1 MNAYPFDITPS
12 FSSILTISLTDMHK
26 RLSLPLA
33 LAITMGIALWSACK
47 KSDFENVELGDHTA
61 EFAFP
66 LFTTDLLLKDL
77 LFNLL
82 NDTLST
88 DTIFV
93 NPDNTMTLF
102 YSGDVAEKP
111 ASDIFKF
118 LEGTVPILLIDT
130 VVNNPIQSPDGVTI
144 RVADILSGKIG
155 FYLQNTTPDTL
166 HGYFEIPQMS
176 LAGVVFQYPFVV
188 APDSTFLVTGISL
201 AGYHLESS
209 NNTLTFKYFAYT
221 PNNVRVKV
229 PGFPFAATSEMK
241 FSYVEGYWGF
251 QWYKLTR
258 DTIEI
263 DINQTDLKGD
273 LKVKNP
279 KVTMRISNS
288 WGFPTRGQIKYL
300 SFIGQ
305 NDEVIPLISTGV
317 FEYDS
322 FYYKDFAYPSWLLG
336 EVGQTK
342 YTDITLDSTNSNIA
356 QIFNSQP
363 TRLIYEVDGI
373 SNAQLDPSL
382 IGFITDKS
390 TIKLQLRV
398 ELVLEGSVKNFGA
411 EQTMNLDFGEFGS
424 LDSANV
430 EEVEFKLVTEN
441 GAPIS
446 STMQIYFRDSLQ
458 NYVDSL
464 FLGGPKEVIRAAP
477 INGNG
482 VATGIT
488 RTEEFIKM
496 SAARFDLISK
506 SKDAFLKTSFTT
518 ANGGNTFVKLLAT
531 DKIVVKMG
539 IKVKKRL

>member
-1 MNAYPFDITPS
+1 
-12 FSSILTISLTDMHK
+12 MHK

-93 NPDNTMTLF
+93 NSDNTMTLF

-118 LEGTVPILLIDT
+118 LDGTVPILLTDT
-130 VVNNPIQSPDGVTI
+130 VILNPLQSPDGVTI

-155 FYLQNTTPDTL
+155 FYMQNPTPDTL

-176 LAGVVFQYPFVV
+176 LFGVVFQQHFVIP
-188 APDSTFLVTGISL
+188 PDSTFLITGIPL

-221 PNNVRVKV
+221 PDNVRVKV

-263 DINQTDLKGD
+263 DINQTELKGD
-273 LKVKNP
+273 LKVKDP

-288 WGFPTRGQIKYL
+288 WGFPTRGQIKFL

-305 NDEVIPLISTGV
+305 NGEEIPLLSNGV
-317 FEYDS
+317 FEHDS
-322 FYYKDFAYPSWLLG
+322 FDYKDFEYPSWLLG

-342 YTDITLDSTNSNIA
+342 YTDITLNSSNSNIDS
-356 QIFNSQP
+356 IFNSQP
-363 TRLIYEVDGI
+363 TQLIYEVDGI

-398 ELVLEGSVKNFGA
+398 ELVLEGTVKNFGA

-424 LDSANV
+424 LDSADV

-441 GAPIS
+441 GTPIS
-446 STMQIYFRDSLQ
+446 STMQIFFRDDAM
-458 NYVDSL
+458 NYIDSL
-464 FLGGPKEVIRAAP
+464 FIGGPKEVIRSAP
-477 INGNG
+477 IDGNG

-488 RTEEFIKM
+488 RTEEFIPM
-496 SAARFDLISK
+496 SAARFDRIRTA
-506 SKDAFLKTSFTT
+506 KDAFLKTAFTT

-539 IKVKKRL
+539 IIVKKRL

>member
-1 MNAYPFDITPS
+1 
-12 FSSILTISLTDMHK
+12 MHK

-33 LAITMGIALWSACK
+33 LAITIGIALWPACK

-66 LFTTDLLLKDL
+66 LFTTDLVLKDL

-93 NPDNTMTLF
+93 NSDNSLTLF
-102 YSGDVAEKP
+102 YSGDVAQKP
-111 ASDIFKF
+111 ASDIFNF
-118 LEGTVPILLIDT
+118 LEGTVPILLTDT
-130 VVNNPIQSPDGVTI
+130 VIDNPIQSPDGVTI

-166 HGYFEIPQMS
+166 QGYFEIPQMS
-176 LAGVVFQYPFVV
+176 LNGVVFQYPFVV
-188 APDSTFLVTGISL
+188 APDSIFLVTGISL

-209 NNTLTFKYFAYT
+209 NNTLTFKYFAYR
-221 PNNVRVKV
+221 PDGVRIIV

-251 QWYKLTR
+251 QWYQLTV

-263 DINQTDLKGD
+263 DINQTELKGD
-273 LKVKNP
+273 LKIKNP

-288 WGFPTRGQIKYL
+288 WGFPVRGQIKQL

-305 NDEVIPLISTGV
+305 NGEVIPLLSTGV
-317 FEYDS
+317 FEHDS
-322 FYYKDFAYPSWLLG
+322 FDYKDFNYPAWILG

-342 YTDITLDSTNSNIA
+342 YTDITLDETNSNIA
-356 QIFNSQP
+356 DIFNSQP
-363 TRLIYEVDGI
+363 TQLIYSVDGI
-373 SNAQLDPSL
+373 SNALLDPSL
-382 IGFITDKS
+382 IGFITDES
-390 TIKLQLRV
+390 NIKLQLRV

-424 LDSANV
+424 LDSADV

-441 GAPIS
+441 GTPIS
-446 STMQIYFRDSLQ
+446 SDVQIFFRDSSG
-458 NYVDSL
+458 NHIDSL
-464 FLGGPKEVIRAAP
+464 FIGGPKELIRAAP
-477 INGNG
+477 IDANG
-482 VATGIT
+482 VAIGIT
-488 RTEEFIKM
+488 RTEEFITM
-496 SAARFDLISK
+496 SAARFDIISK
-506 SKDAFLKTSFTT
+506 AKDAFLKTSFTT
-518 ANGGNTFVKLLAT
+518 ANGGETYVKLLAT

-539 IKVKKRL
+539 MKVKKRL

>member
-1 MNAYPFDITPS
+1 
-12 FSSILTISLTDMHK
+12 MHK
-26 RLSLPLA
+26 RFPLPLA

-118 LEGTVPILLIDT
+118 LENPAPIPMFDS
-130 VVNNPIQSPDGVTI
+130 VVINPISAPGGVTI
-144 RVADILSGKIG
+144 RVADILSGNIG
-155 FYLQNTTPDTL
+155 FVLNNTTPDTL
-166 HGYFEIPQMS
+166 TGYFEVPQMS
-176 LAGVVFQYPFVV
+176 LQGVTFKV
-188 APDSTFLVTGISL
+188 AFTVPPNVTWNSGAISL

-209 NNTLTFKYFAYT
+209 NNTLTFKYFAYRPDGVRIQI
-221 PNNVRVKV
+221 PN
-229 PGFPFAATSEMK
+229 PGLFDVFAITIGLK
-241 FSYVEGYWGF
+241 FTYVEGYWGF

-263 DINQTDLKGD
+263 DINQTELKGD
-273 LKVKNP
+273 LKVKDP

-288 WGFPTRGQIKYL
+288 WGFPTRGQIKFL

-305 NDEVIPLISTGV
+305 NGEEIPLLSNGV
-317 FEYDS
+317 FEHDS
-322 FYYKDFAYPSWLLG
+322 FDYKDFEYPSWLLG

-342 YTDITLDSTNSNIA
+342 YTDITLNSSNSNIDS
-356 QIFNSQP
+356 IFNSQP

-398 ELVLEGSVKNFGA
+398 ELVLEGTVKNFGA

-424 LDSANV
+424 LDSADV

-446 STMQIYFRDSLQ
+446 STVQIFFRDDAM
-458 NYVDSL
+458 NYIDSL
-464 FLGGPKEVIRAAP
+464 FIGGPKEVIRSAP
-477 INGNG
+477 IDGNG

-506 SKDAFLKTSFTT
+506 SKDALLKTSFTT

-539 IKVKKRL
+539 IIVKKRL